1 MTFFRVLVASAILL
15 ASTAYAAAG
24 QMVSVQVNGL
34 VCDFCARSLEA
45 KFGERPEVASI
56 DVNLDTKIISIGM
69 NAGKDI
75 DDATI
80 RSTVTEAGFDV
91 VAINRA
97 TTP

>member
-1 MTFFRVLVASAILL
+1 MKFVAMLAASAVIL
-15 ASTAYAAAG
+15 AVSAWAAAG

-45 KFGERPEVASI
+45 KFGERPEVATI
-56 DVNLDTKIISIGM
+56 KVDLDTKIISIGM
-69 NAGKDI
+69 NEGKDI

-91 VAINRA
+91 VDITRSPA
-97 TTP
+97 P